1 MWCLKPYTLCKLTE
15 KGDGACFGF
24 DSMAEDSSGYFGNSG
39 DLYVLF
45 WLVLAGRDLEA
56 GWLGLTSLDFYCPI
70 PGDGVGILG
79 AQWGAGSL
87 LVITAPP

>member
-1 MWCLKPYTLCKLTE
+1 
-15 KGDGACFGF
+15 
-24 DSMAEDSSGYFGNSG
+24 MAGGSSGDVGNSG

-45 WLVLAGRDLEA
+45 LLAGILKA
-56 GWLGLTSLDFYCPI
+56 GWLGLTSLDFYCPFL
-70 PGDGVGILG
+70 GEGVGILG